1 MSTHRCESADRK
13 LVNMT
18 LMLTRR
24 GIDPAEFAREVPA
37 VAARAIMTCQ
47 QCAAGEV
54 CRDWLARTGDRIER
68 VPAFC
73 PNALRFEA
81 AT

>member
-1 MSTHRCESADRK
+1 MSTHHCESADRN
-13 LVNMT
+13 LSNMG
-18 LMLTRR
+18 LTRR
-24 GIDPAEFAREVPA
+24 GIDPTEFAQEVPV

-47 QCAAGEV
+47 QCGAGDV
-54 CRDWLARTGDRIER
+54 CCDWLARTDDRIER

-81 AT
+81 VT

>member
-1 MSTHRCESADRK
+1 MNRCENADRRI
-13 LVNMT
+13 VNMNT
-18 LMLTRR
+18 MLMRR
-24 GIDPAEFAREVPA
+24 GIDPAEFVRELPM
-37 VAARAIMTCQ
+37 VAARAVMTCQ
-47 QCAAGEV
+47 QCAAGDV
-54 CRDWLARTGDRIER
+54 CHDWLARAGAGIEH

>member
-1 MSTHRCESADRK
+1 MNRCAGADRRIA
-13 LVNMT
+13 NMNAM
-18 LMLTRR
+18 LMRR
-24 GIDPAEFAREVPA
+24 GVDPVEFVRDVPM
-37 VAARAIMTCQ
+37 VAARAVMTCQ
-47 QCAAGEV
+47 QCAAGDV
-54 CRDWLARTGDRIER
+54 CRDWLARAGTRIEH

>member
-1 MSTHRCESADRK
+1 MTRFEKTDHHILNMSGM
-13 LVNMT
+13 LV
-18 LMLTRR
+18 RR
-24 GIDPAEFAREVPA
+24 GVDPTEFVREAPM

-47 QCAAGEV
+47 QCAAGKV
-54 CRDWLARTGDRIER
+54 CRDWLARAGDRIEH

>member
-1 MSTHRCESADRK
+1 MPMNLCESTDRK
-13 LVNMT
+13 IVNMT
-18 LMLTRR
+18 QMLTRR
-24 GIDPAEFAREVPA
+24 GVDPAAFAQEVPA

-47 QCAAGEV
+47 QCGAGDI
-54 CRDWLARTGDRIER
+54 CRDWLARTGPRIER

-73 PNALRFEA
+73 PNALRFEM